1 MAGILA
7 SITSSLSWSA
17 KLSIYGQGLE
27 RSSDRNKNVSAKPT
41 LQEQHGDAKV
51 LGFGVTTGF
60 L

>member
-17 KLSIYGQGLE
+17 KLSMYGQGLE
-27 RSSDRNKNVSAKPT
+27 RSSDRNKNVFAKPT
-41 LQEQHGDAKV
+41 LQEQHGDVKV
-51 LGFGVTTGF
+51 SEFGGTTGS